1 MKDDVLNRVKVKRGS
16 DLPWSKLT
24 EGDVAMIRELVAER
38 NYHKRQAAEL
48 TNSKIAEKF
57 GVHVRTID
65 RVTTGENW
73 GHVA

>member
-1 MKDDVLNRVKVKRGS
+1 MKYDTQNRLKVKRGS
-16 DLPWSKLT
+16 QLPHAKLT
-24 EGDVAMIRELVAER
+24 EDDVALIWQLVEER
-38 NYHKRQAAEL
+38 DRHKAAAAAL
-48 TNSKIAEKF
+48 TNAKLAEKF